1 MERSYRKMSLR
12 VILSILSLLS
22 CMSFAVSILSACGS
36 ERSEPM
42 GGGASDSAVADHGG
56 AAATGHPD
64 AAGGVAGSRD
74 NTPVVLEP
82 SADGEVVYEA
92 EGVCVD
98 ASNLSEGYVMI
109 CYTGSAQTVRLLLDT
124 PMGATYQYRLPEDG
138 SYGVFPMSDGNG
150 IYRIGVYENVSGD
163 KYAELFSQ
171 ELTVSLTDEKKV
183 FLYPNR
189 YVDFNSGSE
198 AVKKSAEIVAAAGS
212 DLEAVQAVFAYVTQH
227 VSYDYDKAA
236 TVQSG
241 YLPVVDETLQSGKGI
256 CFDYSSLMAAM
267 LRSQRIPTRL
277 EIGYAGTLYHA
288 WISVYIEEQGWIED
302 YIVFDGTDWVLMDP
316 TLVSSAKAAAV
327 KKQMEQADTY
337 YEMQYKY

>member
-1 MERSYRKMSLR
+1 MERNDRKKILW
-12 VILSILSLLS
+12 VILSILCAAMLCACSS
-22 CMSFAVSILSACGS
+22 GNKNAMPKAESSGQKGADSAKQPDEAVSS
-36 ERSEPM
+36 
-42 GGGASDSAVADHGG
+42 G
-56 AAATGHPD
+56 AAK
-64 AAGGVAGSRD
+64 RD
-74 NTPVVLEP
+74 NTPVVLVP
-82 SADGEVVYEA
+82 SADGSTVYET

-109 CYTGSAQTVRLLLDT
+109 CYTGSAEKVRMLLDT
-124 PMGATYQYRLPEDG
+124 PSGSTYNYRLATDG

-150 IYRIGVYENVSGD
+150 NYRIGIYENIADD

-171 ELTVSLTDEKKV
+171 EITVELEDEKKV

-189 YVDFNSGSE
+189 YVDFNKDSE
-198 AVKKSAEIVAAAGS
+198 AVKKSAEIVADAS
-212 DLEAVQAVFAYVTQH
+212 TDLEAVQAVFSYVTQN
-227 VSYDYDKAA
+227 VAYDYDKAA

-241 YLPVVDETLQSGKGI
+241 YLPVVDETLKTGKGI

-288 WISVYIEEQGWIED
+288 WISVYIEEEGWIEN

-316 TLVSSAKAAAV
+316 TLVSSAKAAEI
-327 KKQMEQADTY
+327 KKQMENADTY

>member
-1 MERSYRKMSLR
+1 MERSYKKMCLR
-12 VILSILSLLS
+12 VILSIL
-22 CMSFAVSILSACGS
+22 CMSLCMSVLCACGS
-36 ERSEPM
+36 
-42 GGGASDSAVADHGG
+42 ASKGNE
-56 AAATGHPD
+56 AAADTAADTPAALQSADTNTGD
-64 AAGGVAGSRD
+64 TAKAAAPPRD

-82 SADGEVVYEA
+82 SADGEVLYEA

-109 CYTGSAQTVRLLLDT
+109 CYTGDAKMVRLLLDT
-124 PMGATYQYRLPEDG
+124 PTGATYQYRLPEDG

-150 IYRIGVYENVSGD
+150 AYRIGVYENVSGD

-171 ELTVSLTDEKKV
+171 ELTVTLADEKKV

-189 YVDFNSGSE
+189 YVDFDSSSE
-198 AVKKSAEIVAAAGS
+198 AVKKSAEIVAEAGT

-227 VSYDYDKAA
+227 VTYDYDKAA

-241 YLPVVDETLQSGKGI
+241 YLPVVDETLKSGKGI

-316 TLVSSAKAAAV
+316 TLVSSAKASAV
-327 KKQMEQADTY
+327 KKQMENADTY
-337 YEMQYKY
+337 YELQYKY